1 MASGLNTFLL
11 VILLIVLVVTAY
23 FMSSATRNL
32 VVGSD
37 SDQQR
42 AENVL
47 IVGATIAWTGLAFII
62 LGAIFVRVFS
72 SRVRG
77 VGAKLKSKEINRAV
91 KQVTDLAEDFIID
104 GILVIIILILFAEG
118 ILAAIAAGL
127 IDQGANADDND
138 GPYAQAIIASVLAI
152 ISSVAVGGYLAY
164 RLTKGG
170 GVSI

>member
-1 MASGLNTFLL
+1 MASSLNTFFLA
-11 VILLIVLVVTAY
+11 ILLIILVVTAY
-23 FMSSATRNL
+23 FMSSAARNL

-47 IVGATIAWTGLAFII
+47 IVGATIAWTGLVFVV

-72 SRVRG
+72 SKVRG
-77 VGAKLKSKEINRAV
+77 AGKSSNDIKVNRAV
-91 KQVTDLAEDFIID
+91 GRATDLAEDFIIN
-104 GILVIIILILFAEG
+104 GILVVIILILFAEG

-127 IDQGANADDND
+127 IDQGANANDND
-138 GPYAQAIIASVLAI
+138 GSYTQAIIASVLAI
-152 ISSVAVGGYLAY
+152 ISSVAVGGYLIY

-170 GVSI
+170 KISI